1 VLAASLGGHVLTPHE
16 RQLFRDFESHTSLKM
31 AHRVRGQ
38 KLAHWPYSGA
48 WSPPLQ
54 LDPLGAAIHN
64 APPKERAR
72 WAGFVHAELNNGG
85 GEHPAVYSEEDPPC
99 YTPEDCH
106 RRAEVNERA
115 RATRGLPEY
124 DHDVPELLA
133 AMQQQDQMIADHKSA
148 REQRA
153 RNAANM
159 SPLKPARL
167 PQVRC
172 GGQCQ
177 AKGVWCC
184 RLG

>member
-1 VLAASLGGHVLTPHE
+1 MLHA
-16 RQLFRDFESHTSLKM
+16 
-31 AHRVRGQ
+31 RG
-38 KLAHWPYSGA
+38 LP
-48 WSPPLQ
+48 
-54 LDPLGAAIHN
+54 
-64 APPKERAR
+64 
-72 WAGFVHAELNNGG
+72 
-85 GEHPAVYSEEDPPC
+85 PAVQRSMSGPG
-99 YTPEDCH
+99 
-106 RRAEVNERA
+106 
-115 RATRGLPEY
+115 ATRGLPEY

>member
-1 VLAASLGGHVLTPHE
+1 MSGNCLETLSRTQVSRWLIGSAARSWHTGRTAAHGHRRCNWTHWEPRFTMPRPKNVPGGPDSFTRSSTMVVGSTLLSTL
-16 RQLFRDFESHTSLKM
+16 RRT
-31 AHRVRGQ
+31 
-38 KLAHWPYSGA
+38 
-48 WSPPLQ
+48 
-54 LDPLGAAIHN
+54 
-64 APPKERAR
+64 
-72 WAGFVHAELNNGG
+72 
-85 GEHPAVYSEEDPPC
+85 PPC